1 MTLKRRDFVTLLGGA
16 AAWPLA
22 ARAQLGTKVWRIG
35 ILDTPPRELNTANI
49 AALQRGLREL
59 GYVEGQNLVVEY
71 RSDDGHND
79 RIPNF
84 VSELLRLNVDLFV
97 TRSTPAALA
106 IQAATSSTPA
116 VMAANADPVGSG
128 LVASLAHPGGNFTG
142 LSSFHTELEAK
153 RVELLNDM
161 VPGIKRVATIRDFSN
176 PTTTAQWA
184 QLQQAAR
191 LLAIEI
197 DRFDVRKAID
207 LVDAFAA
214 STERQIQGL
223 VIGVDTVTSN
233 NLPLTVDLAARYRQ
247 PVIYADR
254 EFVDGGGLMAYGVS
268 YPALYYRAA
277 TFVDK
282 IFKGAKPADLPVELP
297 TKLEFVIN
305 LKTAKALGITV
316 PPSLLAT
323 ADEVIE

>member
-1 MTLKRRDFVTLLGGA
+1 MIARREFITLLGGA
-16 AAWPLA
+16 TAWPIA
-22 ARAQLGTKVWRIG
+22 AQAQLGTKVWRIG
-35 ILDTPPRELNTANI
+35 ILDTLPRELNTANI

-59 GYVEGQNLVVEY
+59 GYVEGQNLVIES

-106 IQAATSSTPA
+106 IQAATSSTP
-116 VMAANADPVGSG
+116 VIMAANADPVGSG

-161 VPGIKRVATIRDFSN
+161 LPGIKRVATIRDFSN

-191 LLAIEI
+191 SLAIEI
-197 DRFDVRKAID
+197 DRFDVRRAID

-223 VIGVDTVTSN
+223 VIGVDSVTSN
-233 NLPLTVDLAARYRQ
+233 NLPLIVDLAARYRQ

-282 IFKGAKPADLPVELP
+282 IFKGGKPADLPVELP
-297 TKLEFVIN
+297 TKLEFVVN
-305 LKTAKALGITV
+305 LKTAKALGLTV
-316 PPSLLAT
+316 PPSLLT
-323 ADEVIE
+323 SADEVIE